1 MFKKIITA
9 AMALTLCASGM
20 AASNTGF
27 AKNFAPTAI
36 TANAAFQSYVKA
48 FPAGTKLYTS
58 PTSGVV
64 AQTLA
69 QGGSFT
75 IVEEQT
81 VGTNVY
87 GKFKSGA
94 GWAIVRTV
102 DPTPQVQVPFTQYFG
117 AGTKL
122 YTSPTSGVVAMTL
135 TQGSIF
141 TIVEVQTANG
151 VNYGRFKSGA
161 GWAVLEGN
169 PDPDPV
175 PVPTQDYFISAYK
188 NNVSKVIAVGRQT
201 VSGPCA
207 AYALAYCRTM
217 LDGYTHS
224 YTQYYDGEQCWWS
237 WGNYTPE
244 QYYTSKLAAFQ
255 RTYDLLNKGQPVI
268 FRIKGTGTNDHYV
281 TCVGYR
287 KGANRSSL
295 TASDFYI
302 IDPARPSSELNS
314 PVKRLTFND
323 LRNVGGYYKIVVKA

>member
-94 GWAIVRTV
+94 GWA
-102 DPTPQVQVPFTQYFG
+102 
-117 AGTKL
+117 
-122 YTSPTSGVVAMTL
+122 
-135 TQGSIF
+135 
-141 TIVEVQTANG
+141 
-151 VNYGRFKSGA
+151 
-161 GWAVLEGN
+161 VLEGN

-217 LDGYTHS
+217 LDGYVHS
-224 YTQYYDGEQCWWS
+224 YTQYYDGEQCNWY

-268 FRIKGTGTNDHYV
+268 FRIQGTGTNDHYV